1 VLKEKKTKTKNLS
14 TENYI
19 SGKTVLQNCPAKP
32 SCKTVLQNRPAKL
45 SCKTEG
51 ESKILPGNEKHR
63 EFVRSKHALQKCQKV
78 T

>member
-32 SCKTVLQNRPAKL
+32 SCKTVLQNCPAKL
-45 SCKTEG
+45 R
-51 ESKILPGNEKHR
+51 EK
-63 EFVRSKHALQKCQKV
+63 VRYSQV
-78 T
+78 TKSIGSLLEVNMPYRNARK